1 MRKIFLKILKLKNHI
16 TLTHVIMTSHRAQPA
31 VLPLDVPAPC
41 ATGQLIGRQRG
52 GVRGRHPVVERA
64 HGQTDGRVYGRQRR
78 REGDDEI
85 VELLHAQQPVS
96 CMFFLY

>member
-1 MRKIFLKILKLKNHI
+1 M
-16 TLTHVIMTSHRAQPA
+16 
-31 VLPLDVPAPC
+31 
-41 ATGQLIGRQRG
+41 
-52 GVRGRHPVVERA
+52 VERA

-96 CMFFLY
+96 CMFFFIKLR

>member
-1 MRKIFLKILKLKNHI
+1 M
-16 TLTHVIMTSHRAQPA
+16 
-31 VLPLDVPAPC
+31 
-41 ATGQLIGRQRG
+41 
-52 GVRGRHPVVERA
+52 VERA

-96 CMFFLY
+96 VFEY